1 VTPYAY
7 CASDPI
13 NNMDQTGK
21 DIWEIDFFGRI
32 VKRIK
37 TQKYTIRVITHSHPF
52 TKKASQDDTLNK
64 IGVLNIWGN
73 NRDTIKFRIYYPF
86 TKDSGVF
93 NNY

>member
-1 VTPYAY
+1 VNPYAY

-37 TQKYTIRVITHSHPF
+37 TQ
-52 TKKASQDDTLNK
+52 
-64 IGVLNIWGN
+64 NI
-73 NRDTIKFRIYYPF
+73 P
-86 TKDSGVF
+86 
-93 NNY
+93 